1 MKEIAA
7 RTTTDYPKCTAV
19 TNKTATLPTTLKRQG
34 K

>member
-19 TNKTATLPTTLKRQG
+19 TNKTTNFPLH
-34 K
+34 